1 MSWSASKSLQLE
13 RWWIWPLPFLS
24 LSLSFSL
31 SLFRFGSPCDD
42 AADAFKNGRG
52 VENGAIFSIRRPA
65 ITYHFMRRHTHTHTH
80 IQTVAKPSE
89 SNAASA
95 EPASGSKS
103 TRRNFR
109 KHSPKGKFNQ
119 DCIGSGNVTNIP
131 PKMESKRK
139 RERKKERKK
148 ERKRKKKRFVVEM
161 CVEH

>member
-1 MSWSASKSLQLE
+1 
-13 RWWIWPLPFLS
+13 
-24 LSLSFSL
+24 
-31 SLFRFGSPCDD
+31 
-42 AADAFKNGRG
+42 
-52 VENGAIFSIRRPA
+52 
-65 ITYHFMRRHTHTHTH
+65 
-80 IQTVAKPSE
+80 VAKPSE

-148 ERKRKKKRFVVEM
+148 KKEEEIR
-161 CVEH
+161 C